1 VLPALRLNIY
11 QSHSIQMSSVC
22 PSHGLVTP

>member
-1 VLPALRLNIY
+1 VLPDLRLNIY
-11 QSHSIQMSSVC
+11 QSHSIQMTSIC